1 MASGGPVGSGSGSG
15 SGTSSSGY
23 CEPAA
28 PPPAVQLHGGPGAR
42 AGGGT
47 LPVGGASQPGPSLG
61 DPVAAA
67 VGPARVGGSIRPPA
81 LTDSEALGISN
92 CGSQAAGEVMLGVQA
107 VQPDGCESPLAG
119 LAVTDAQADTLLTSL
134 REASSNIANALNA
147 LNALRLQGTSSSGA
161 VGTRLRVGVEEA
173 VERLLGCLHSP
184 PQAVTSSEGLAAAS
198 APRATPAS
206 AGTPQTN
213 LEFAMPVGPLSRHG
227 SALGFS
233 STGLGTGLGTARVL
247 TTVSSGSGVHHSV
260 DIDLSGVVEEL
271 STMLAQA
278 VRAKLT

>member
-1 MASGGPVGSGSGSG
+1 M
-15 SGTSSSGY
+15 
-23 CEPAA
+23 
-28 PPPAVQLHGGPGAR
+28 
-42 AGGGT
+42 
-47 LPVGGASQPGPSLG
+47 
-61 DPVAAA
+61 
-67 VGPARVGGSIRPPA
+67 
-81 LTDSEALGISN
+81 
-92 CGSQAAGEVMLGVQA
+92 GVQA

-119 LAVTDAQADTLLTSL
+119 LAVTDAQADTLLTAL
-134 REASSNIANALNA
+134 REASSNIANAL
-147 LNALRLQGTSSSGA
+147 RLQGTSTSGA

-184 PQAVTSSEGLAAAS
+184 PQAVTSTEGLAAAS
-198 APRATPAS
+198 APRATPAPS

-247 TTVSSGSGVHHSV
+247 TTLSSGSGVHHSV

-278 VRAKLT
+278 VRAKLA